1 MSVSTEEAEECAR
14 GQDSIEEASKF
25 LGYRSIANRC
35 AATLRALAAERDA
48 LKAEIEKLRAALQ
61 NARRNA
67 LEEAAKWH
75 DEKAQIW
82 QNTYA
87 KETLSSPDMQP
98 ARIQCLERYGFHI
111 IAATDIRALGEKE

>member
-1 MSVSTEEAEECAR
+1 MS
-14 GQDSIEEASKF
+14 D
-25 LGYRSIANRC
+25 IADKIY
-35 AATLRALAAERDA
+35 AATGLTLNAEAAAKIGRMIQQTRRD
-48 LKAEIEKLRAALQ
+48 
-61 NARRNA
+61 A

-87 KETLSSPDMQP
+87 KDTLSSPDMQP

-111 IAATDIRALGEKE
+111 IAAAGIRALGEKE